1 MIHPPDLRL
10 ALVALARTT
19 FDVPLAMEVATQA
32 RSQLREVGISLS
44 GPETLVTDLAQARQV
59 AQQLA
64 EEPLDLLVV
73 LQATFADSTMIMSLA
88 EAVDAPLL
96 LWAVPEER
104 SGGRLRLNSF
114 CGINLGAHALKRAGH
129 DYQYVY
135 APANDPAVLAQVRS
149 LAQAGR
155 ARRLLRGA
163 QLGRVGEN
171 PAGFDSCR
179 FNESALAD
187 LFGLKVVQ
195 VPLESAFR
203 AIVAVDPGEIEC
215 VVQELSGRL
224 DGLGELDQAA
234 LRRSLGS
241 YLALRQLADERG
253 LAGFAVRC
261 WPEFFTELGCAACGA
276 MSLLSDEGTPCSCEA
291 DVNGTLTQLILQW
304 ISDEPAF
311 GTDVVSFDLDDDT
324 VAVWHC
330 GLAPLSMADPQV
342 RPRATIHS
350 NRQLPLLMEFPLK
363 PGRVTI
369 ARLSE
374 ATGDYRLVVSSGEML
389 RAPMSFTGTSGL
401 LRFDRPARE
410 VLDVMMKE
418 GLEHHISLTYGN
430 HVPAL
435 LALGRNLKLP
445 VLRL

>member
-187 LFGLKVVQ
+187 LFGLKMVQ

-203 AIVAVDPGEIEC
+203 AIVAVDPGEIER